1 MRYEL
6 VIFDWDGTLMDSVPR
21 IVSCMQAAGLEAGL
35 GMLPRAD
42 IENIIGLGLPEAIET
57 LCPGISPEQAERLR
71 QAYAHQ
77 FVHVDTTPMRF
88 FAGVEDHLAR
98 LRLNGAQKLAVATGK
113 SRRGL
118 DRVFQ
123 ETGSLDWFH
132 ASRTADETRSKPHP
146 QMLQELLDELSI
158 PAERAVMV
166 GDTEY
171 DLEMARSLG
180 MPRVGV
186 SYGVHS
192 PERLAASQPHEIV
205 HSVDELFTW
214 LQG

>member
-21 IVSCMQAAGLEAGL
+21 IVSCMQTAGLEAGL
-35 GMLPRAD
+35 GMLPQAD

-57 LCPGISPEQAERLR
+57 LCPSISPEQAERLR
-71 QAYAHQ
+71 QGYAHQ

-98 LRLNGAQKLAVATGK
+98 LRASGATRLAVATGK

-118 DRVFQ
+118 DRIFR

-146 QMLQELLDELSI
+146 QMLMELLYELAV
-158 PAERAVMV
+158 PLERAVMI

-171 DLEMARSLG
+171 DLEMARAIG

-186 SYGVHS
+186 SYGVHT
-192 PERLAASQPHEIV
+192 PERLAVSQPEMIA
-205 HSVDELFTW
+205 HSVDELFAW
-214 LQG
+214 LQA

>member
-6 VIFDWDGTLMDSVPR
+6 IIFDWDGTLMNSVPK
-21 IVSCMQAAGLEAGL
+21 IVACMQAAA
-35 GMLPRAD
+35 AD
-42 IENIIGLGLPEAIET
+42 AEWGELDVKAIEDIIGLGLPEAIAK

-71 QAYAHQ
+71 QRYSHH
-77 FVHVDTTPMRF
+77 FVEGNTTPMPF
-88 FAGVEDHLAR
+88 FDGVEAHLAK
-98 LRLNGAQKLAVATGK
+98 LRERPQQRLAVATGK